1 MDDGELIAFD
11 GASCN
16 AAYEMKYKLTGDA
29 FDEVKKKK
37 KRKKDLSCDSVIG
50 SLNHPLKQV
59 IQTFSFK

>member
-37 KRKKDLSCDSVIG
+37 KKKKEDLSCDSVMR
-50 SLNHPLKQV
+50 SLNHPLNR
-59 IQTFSFK
+59 